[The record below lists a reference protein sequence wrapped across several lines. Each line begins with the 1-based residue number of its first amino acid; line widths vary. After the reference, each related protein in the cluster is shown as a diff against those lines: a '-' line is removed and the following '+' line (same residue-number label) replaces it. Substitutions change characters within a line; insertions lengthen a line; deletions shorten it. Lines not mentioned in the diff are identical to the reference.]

1 MGEKEGHLHL
11 PDNIVKISSSFTQG
25 QSLSKSKTNVS
36 YFQAKDVSRDGPGGR
51 ELPGLGRER
60 RLEDPPQPPRRKT
73 PDKGKLKAILP
84 DIKTP
89 EDSSKRLR
97 KKDFER
103 PDVISAKK
111 GRT

>member
-1 MGEKEGHLHL
+1 MIDDEDINLLGGKEGHLHL

-36 YFQAKDVSRDGPGGR
+36 YFQAKDVSCDGPEGR

-84 DIKTP
+84 DIKTVVKDL
-89 EDSSKRLR
+89 E
-97 KKDFER
+97 KKTLIDQMLF
-103 PDVISAKK
+103 
-111 GRT
+111 